1 MLVTDLAAIPPVVLD
16 ASRLAALD
24 AYTILDTPPEK
35 GFDDIVH
42 LARKVCDVPVALV
55 SLVAGDRQ
63 WFKARVGFEP
73 CQTTLDQSVCAH
85 VLGQPDLLVIPD
97 LSLDVRT
104 RDNPLVTGAP
114 LLRFYAGAPLRA
126 ANGEHLGS
134 LCVIDVVPRPKGL
147 TEDQAE
153 SLRALAG
160 QVMAQLE
167 LRRSLAERD
176 AMLDQQRATVVQH
189 EALLATQA
197 GVAAAGGRLDDVLA
211 AVVDGALRALPQAEG
226 GVVEMRE
233 GEELVYRF
241 GAGNLARHAGLR
253 LPLVGSLAGACLL
266 SGRATVV
273 GDVLDDPNVKRDLIE
288 RLALRSCVVAPI
300 VRGDNTIGVLKLQ
313 SSRVGAFTERDVE
326 IVGLFAGTVSSGLA
340 QVGEAEARRSVRA
353 GEDRYRAVFN
363 SAIDYAIIVMDLDGL
378 VDDWNEGATRIL
390 GWEPAEM
397 VRRPADV
404 FFTPEDRADGIA
416 AREMQAALDHGRGI
430 DERWHLRKDGTCFWA
445 NGEMMA
451 LRDEAGTAIGFLK
464 ILRDRTE
471 QRDAAAKL
479 QSSEAFLRS
488 VLDSSA
494 DCIKVLD
501 LDARIEFMSEGGM
514 RVMEVDAFDGVAGK
528 DWTGFWEGSGR
539 TEAKAAVEAALGS
552 GVGRFAGPA
561 CTMKGTLRWWDVQV
575 TPIHDGEGAVS
586 KLLAVSRDV
595 TASRKAEEALLAS
608 EMRYRDLYES
618 IDAGFC
624 VIEVK
629 LDATERPLDYRFLE
643 VNPAFERQSGLTDVL
658 GKWMRSLAEGH
669 EEHWF
674 EIYDRIARN
683 GAPERFE
690 HVANALGDRWFEVY
704 AYPFGEPGSHQV
716 AVLFNDIT
724 DRKRTEDALRASE
737 ASQRSILETVPV
749 GILFAEARSGRIVGG
764 NTRVEEILG
773 HPVLPSL
780 NVDAYRDWR
789 AVHADGRPVEPEE
802 YPLARVIRGGEERA
816 ELQVR
821 YRRDDG
827 TDRWIDIVA
836 VPVPGPDGSIA
847 GAVAAISDIDARKR
861 AEEQRDLLN
870 DELSHRMKNLLAMVQ
885 AIAANTLRGATDV
898 DVAKEVLADRLIT
911 LGKAHDLLL
920 GGAAE
925 RADMETVIRGGVGLQ
940 DDGSGRVRYQ
950 GPPVEIGGKAALAL
964 ALMIHEL
971 ATNATKYGALS
982 NDEGTVEVAW
992 TVEDGGGGPTLA
1004 ISWTETGGP
1013 KVAPPTRKGFGSR
1026 LIERGLVG
1034 AVDGRINLTY
1044 PPEGVRCGVV
1054 APLGNFQDVM

>member
-1 MLVTDLAAIPPVVLD
+1 MLMTALPSIPPVVLD
-16 ASRLAALD
+16 AARLTALD
-24 AYTILDTPPEK
+24 AYAILDTPAEK

-42 LARKVCDVPVALV
+42 LARKACDVPVALV

-97 LSLDVRT
+97 LRLDSRT

-114 LLRFYAGAPLRA
+114 FLRFYAGVPLRA
-126 ANGEHLGS
+126 ASGEHLGS
-134 LCVIDVVPRPKGL
+134 LCVIDVAPRPQGL

-167 LRRSLAERD
+167 LRRSLGERD
-176 AMLDQQRATVVQH
+176 AMLERQRATVVQH

-197 GVAAAGGRLDDVLA
+197 GVAAAGGRLDDILA
-211 AVVDGALRALPQAEG
+211 AVLDGALRALPQAEG

-233 GEELVYRF
+233 GEELVYRS

-273 GDVLDDPNVKRDLIE
+273 ADVLDDPNVKRDLIE
-288 RLALRSCVVAPI
+288 RLSLRSCVAVPI
-300 VRGDNTIGVLKLQ
+300 TRGGEPIGVLKVQ
-313 SSRVGAFTERDVE
+313 SGRVGAFTERDIE
-326 IVGLFAGTVSSGLA
+326 IVGLFAGTVSAGLA
-340 QVGEAEARRSVRA
+340 QVGEAEARRNVQASQ
-353 GEDRYRAVFN
+353 DRYRAVFN

-416 AREMQAALDHGRGI
+416 TKEMQAALDHGRGI
-430 DERWHLRKDGTCFWA
+430 DERWHLRKDGTRFWA

-451 LRDEAGTAIGFLK
+451 LRDEAGAAIGFLK

-471 QRDAAAKL
+471 QRDAAARL
-479 QSSEAFLRS
+479 QASEAFLRG

-501 LDARIEFMSEGGM
+501 LDARIRFMNEGG
-514 RVMEVDAFDGVAGK
+514 RRILEVEDFNQVGGREWPAFWADADQ
-528 DWTGFWEGSGR
+528 S
-539 TEAKAAVEAALGS
+539 EAWAAVEAARS
-552 GVGRFAGPA
+552 GGIGRFAGPA
-561 CTMKGTLRWWDVQV
+561 CTLKGAPKWWDVQV
-575 TPIHDGEGAVS
+575 TPIRDDDGGVT

-595 TASRKAEEALLAS
+595 TANRKAEEALL
-608 EMRYRDLYES
+608 
-618 IDAGFC
+618 
-624 VIEVK
+624 
-629 LDATERPLDYRFLE
+629 
-643 VNPAFERQSGLTDVL
+643 
-658 GKWMRSLAEGH
+658 
-669 EEHWF
+669 
-674 EIYDRIARN
+674 
-683 GAPERFE
+683 
-690 HVANALGDRWFEVY
+690 
-704 AYPFGEPGSHQV
+704 
-716 AVLFNDIT
+716 
-724 DRKRTEDALRASE
+724 ASE

-749 GILFAEARSGRIVGG
+749 GILFAEAPSGRIVGG
-764 NTRVEEILG
+764 NARIEEILG
-773 HPVLPSL
+773 HPVLRSPG
-780 NVDAYRDWR
+780 VVAYGDWR
-789 AVHADGRPVEPEE
+789 AVHADGSPVDPMD
-802 YPLARVIRGGEERA
+802 YPLARVIQYGEARA

-821 YRRDDG
+821 YPQRDG
-827 TDRWIDIVA
+827 TETWIDIVA
-836 VPVPGPDGSIA
+836 VPVLGPDGSVT
-847 GAVAAISDIDARKR
+847 GAVAAVSDIDARKQ

-870 DELSHRMKNLLAMVQ
+870 GELSHRMKNLLAMVQ
-885 AIAANTLRGATDV
+885 AIAANTLRGATDIE
-898 DVAKEVLADRLIT
+898 VAKEVLADRLIT

-925 RADMETVIRGGVGLQ
+925 HAAMEAVIRGAVGLQ
-940 DDGSGRVRYQ
+940 DDGSGRVHYG
-950 GPPVEIGGKAALAL
+950 GPAVEIGGKASLAL

-971 ATNATKYGALS
+971 ATNAAKYGALS
-982 NDEGTVEVAW
+982 TPRGRVDIAW
-992 TVEDGGGGPTLA
+992 TLAGGDDARTLA
-1004 ISWTETGGP
+1004 ISWSESGGVP
-1013 KVAPPTRKGFGSR
+1013 VVAPSRKGFGTR

-1034 AVDGRINLTY
+1034 AVDGKVALSY
-1044 PPEGVRCGVV
+1044 PADGVRCVV
-1054 APLGNFQDVM
+1054 EAPLANFQDAL

>member
-1 MLVTDLAAIPPVVLD
+1 MLVTDLATIPPVVLD

-114 LLRFYAGAPLRA
+114 FLRFYAGAPLRA

-176 AMLDQQRATVVQH
+176 AMLDQQRATVVQR

-300 VRGDNTIGVLKLQ
+300 VRGDDTIGVLKLQ
-313 SSRVGAFTERDVE
+313 SSCVGAFTERDVE

-416 AREMQAALDHGRGI
+416 AREMQAALDQGRGI
-430 DERWHLRKDGTCFWA
+430 DERWHLRKDGSRFWA

-514 RVMEVDAFDGVAGK
+514 RVMEVNAFDGVAGK

-539 TEAKAAVEAALGS
+539 AEAKAAVEAALGS

-575 TPIHDGEGAVS
+575 TPIHDADGAVS

-608 EMRYRDLYES
+608 E
-618 IDAGFC
+618 
-624 VIEVK
+624 
-629 LDATERPLDYRFLE
+629 
-643 VNPAFERQSGLTDVL
+643 
-658 GKWMRSLAEGH
+658 
-669 EEHWF
+669 
-674 EIYDRIARN
+674 
-683 GAPERFE
+683 
-690 HVANALGDRWFEVY
+690 
-704 AYPFGEPGSHQV
+704 
-716 AVLFNDIT
+716 
-724 DRKRTEDALRASE
+724 

-749 GILFAEARSGRIVGG
+749 GILFAEAPSGRIVGG
-764 NTRVEEILG
+764 NARIEEILG
-773 HPVLPSL
+773 HPVLHSPG
-780 NVDAYRDWR
+780 VAAYEDWR
-789 AVHADGRPVEPEE
+789 AIHADSSPVDPTD
-802 YPLARVIRGGEERA
+802 YPLARVIQGGEARA

-821 YRRDDG
+821 YPQRDG
-827 TDRWIDIVA
+827 TETWIDIVA
-836 VPVPGPDGSIA
+836 VPVLGPDGSVT
-847 GAVAAISDIDARKR
+847 GAVAAVSDIDARKR

-870 DELSHRMKNLLAMVQ
+870 GELSHRMKNLLAMVQ
-885 AIAANTLRGATDV
+885 AIAANTLRGATDIE
-898 DVAKEVLADRLIT
+898 VAKEVLADRLIT

-925 RADMETVIRGGVGLQ
+925 HAAMEAVIRGAVGLQ
-940 DDGSGRVRYQ
+940 DDGSGRVHYG
-950 GPPVEIGGKAALAL
+950 GPAVEIGGKASLAL

-971 ATNATKYGALS
+971 ATNAAKYGALS
-982 NDEGTVEVAW
+982 TPRGRVDIAW
-992 TVEDGGGGPTLA
+992 TLSGGDDARTLA
-1004 ISWTETGGP
+1004 ISWHESGGVP
-1013 KVAPPTRKGFGSR
+1013 VIAPSRKGFGTR

-1034 AVDGRINLTY
+1034 AVDGKVVLSY
-1044 PPEGVRCGVV
+1044 PADGVRCVV
-1054 APLGNFQDVM
+1054 EAPLANFQDAL